1 MRRTSVRRSDESNC
15 SNAAVGEFLRR
26 HQYPSREVPVVEE
39 QPGNIAIELID
50 LDRSFGRQKVLD
62 KINLVVREGTTTVI
76 IGASGQGKTV
86 ILKHMLGLLKPDRGQ
101 VLVLGKDLAR
111 ISKKE
116 LKDVRKDFGV
126 LFQNVALFDSMN
138 IFDNVALP
146 LRERTDATEAEIRA
160 NVEEKLALM
169 DLTGVNEKFPA
180 QLSGGM
186 KKRAGLARA
195 LVMNPRIVF
204 FDEPTTGLDV
214 SKSNEIYRL
223 FYETQAKLKYTAVI
237 VSHDVPKIF
246 KLADRVA
253 LIADGKIEGCMSPE
267 AFQLSTNPV
276 IRSFVLETMGP
287 IYSSEEEERTRYE
300 KV

>member
-1 MRRTSVRRSDESNC
+1 
-15 SNAAVGEFLRR
+15 
-26 HQYPSREVPVVEE
+26 VEE
-39 QPGNIAIELID
+39 QQDNIAIKLID
-50 LDRSFGRQKVLD
+50 VERSFGRQKVLD
-62 KINLVVREGTTTVI
+62 KINLEVRQGTTTVI
-76 IGASGQGKTV
+76 VGASGQGKSV
-86 ILKHMLGLLKPDRGQ
+86 MLKHMLGLLKPEKGQ
-101 VLVLGKDLAR
+101 VLVFGKDLAT

-116 LKDVRKDFGV
+116 LNEVRKDFGV

-138 IFDNVALP
+138 IYDNLALP
-146 LRERTDATEAEIRA
+146 LRERTDATEDEIRA

-169 DLTGVNEKFPA
+169 DLVGVDEKFPA

-253 LIADGKIEGCMSPE
+253 LISNGKIEGCMSPE
-267 AFQLSTNPV
+267 AFQLSENPV
-276 IRSFVLETMGP
+276 IRSFVHETMGP
-287 IYSSEEEERTRYE
+287 IYSSEEEEISLYE
-300 KV
+300 KA

>member
-1 MRRTSVRRSDESNC
+1 MNT
-15 SNAAVGEFLRR
+15 
-26 HQYPSREVPVVEE
+26 PTK
-39 QPGNIAIELID
+39 NIAIELINV
-50 LDRSFGRQKVLD
+50 DRSFGRQQVLK
-62 KINLVVREGTTTVI
+62 KINLVVEEGTTTVI
-76 IGASGQGKTV
+76 VGASGQGKSV
-86 ILKHMLGLLKPDRGQ
+86 MLKHMLGLLKPDNGQ
-101 VLVLGKDLAR
+101 VLVYGQDLAQLR
-111 ISKKE
+111 KAQLKE
-116 LKDVRKDFGV
+116 VRKDYGV

-146 LRERTDATEAEIRA
+146 LRERTAASEEEIRA

-169 DLTGVNEKFPA
+169 DLDGVNEKYPA

-186 KKRAGLARA
+186 KKRVGLARA

-223 FYETQAKLKYTAVI
+223 FHKTQARLQYTAVI

-253 LIADGKIEGCMSPE
+253 LISGGVIEGSMSPE
-267 AFQLSTNPV
+267 EFQLSDNPT
-276 IRSFVLETMGP
+276 IRAFVRETMGP
-287 IYSSEEEERTRYE
+287 IYCSADEEKFIHEE
-300 KV
+300 V